1 MRGAV
6 LLSPVLLL
14 LVACLPTPPRAG
26 RVITTVGSVAISN
39 SPTLVE
45 RHEPVVEGGRV
56 TVDYALLFEGRGPDT
71 LTIEAG
77 GATAA
82 LGDERVAVSCR
93 PRAAAASSELVV
105 ATGSRARLDC
115 RMTVSGGAA
124 FLQANGDQTL
134 SLNLPIRLLQDAKE
148 VTGTLTFPYPL
159 RREDAQ

>member
-1 MRGAV
+1 M
-6 LLSPVLLL
+6 L
-14 LVACLPTPPRAG
+14 
-26 RVITTVGSVAISN
+26 TTVGSVAISN

-56 TVDYALLFEGRGPDT
+56 TVDYALLFESRGADT
-71 LTIEAG
+71 LIIEVNEVA
-77 GATAA
+77 AA
-82 LGDERVAVSCR
+82 LGDQPVETVCRLRGIAVPAPIVLTR
-93 PRAAAASSELVV
+93 DAR
-105 ATGSRARLDC
+105 TRLDC
-115 RMTVSGGAA
+115 RMTAPGGAA